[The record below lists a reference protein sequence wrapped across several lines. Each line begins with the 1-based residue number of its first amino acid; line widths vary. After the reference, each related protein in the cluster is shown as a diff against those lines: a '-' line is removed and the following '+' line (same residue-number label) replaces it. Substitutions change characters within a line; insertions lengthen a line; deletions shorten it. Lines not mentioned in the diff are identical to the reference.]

1 MCVYEATIC
10 APPQLFRLVQGCVVF
25 FFGDIWLPQFF
36 LQRMSF
42 DISGTSWDQRVS
54 MVPCSFTS
62 TETRRLVRTDS
73 PGRPPR
79 LYTAP
84 ELCFLSKTLTAF
96 ITHVTGTDKRR
107 FPQRIWLPSALVC
120 PSRSSGAVVVR
131 DVMKDALKQ
140 LNVPESVERVNWVA
154 FGWLLFFF
162 FFKCCFTS
170 TETVR
175 TVRDGKLRT
184 SGGSLRLSHSSWA
197 LRSVSVLLYVHR
209 DRRDE
214 KLRTSTSSF
223 TQVLSSEVHF
233 IVALTLVTTTETVGT
248 VGTGSPRRPPRL
260 SHRS

>member
-1 MCVYEATIC
+1 MRLPSVLHPSYSDWFKVVLFSSLAT
-10 APPQLFRLVQGCVVF
+10 
-25 FFGDIWLPQFF
+25 FG
-36 LQRMSF
+36 
-42 DISGTSWDQRVS
+42 
-54 MVPCSFTS
+54 
-62 TETRRLVRTDS
+62 
-73 PGRPPR
+73 
-79 LYTAP
+79 
-84 ELCFLSKTLTAF
+84 FLSSSFRGCRLIYQGQAETNAWAWFHIALRPRKPEGSLGRTAQDGHLDSAQLLNYASWVRHSRLLLH
-96 ITHVTGTDKRR
+96 TWLEPEGTDKRR
-107 FPQRIWLPSALVC
+107 FPQRIWLQSALVC

-154 FGWLLFFF
+154 FGWLFLFF

-197 LRSVSVLLYVHR
+197 LRSVSVLLYVRR

-223 TQVLSSEVHF
+223 TQLLSSEVHF

-260 SHRS
+260 SHRF